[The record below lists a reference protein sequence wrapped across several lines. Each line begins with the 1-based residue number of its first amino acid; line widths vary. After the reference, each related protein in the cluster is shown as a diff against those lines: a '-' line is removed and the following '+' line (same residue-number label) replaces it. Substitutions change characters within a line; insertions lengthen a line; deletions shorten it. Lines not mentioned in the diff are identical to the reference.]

1 MDFAKEI
8 LQPREYQ
15 KIIQEHS
22 AVVETVDNVNI
33 INSVPNKDLS
43 KVTDEF
49 VNEAEQKYSFIK
61 AQKIKK
67 IYTDA
72 VKIEM
77 KLWLKTLFYF

>member
-1 MDFAKEI
+1 M
-8 LQPREYQ
+8 QPREYQ

-49 VNEAEQKYSFIK
+49 VNEAEQKYSYK
-61 AQKIKK
+61 SSKNKK

-72 VKIEM
+72 VKNRNEV
-77 KLWLKTLFYF
+77 YG